1 MFTSIQGG
9 MNSHNMQ
16 NLSSTPLSFSFLLLF
31 CLFLNGNLF
40 FIEYTPE
47 AKWAEL
53 YVVYHLQVKSR
64 GHVGRGDGM
73 SSYVLTMV
81 MALF

>member
-9 MNSHNMQ
+9 MNSHNMR
-16 NLSSTPLSFSFLLLF
+16 NLSSTPLSFSFLLLL

-47 AKWAEL
+47 
-53 YVVYHLQVKSR
+53 VK
-64 GHVGRGDGM
+64 
-73 SSYVLTMV
+73 
-81 MALF
+81 

>member
-9 MNSHNMQ
+9 MNSHNMR
-16 NLSSTPLSFSFLLLF
+16 NLSSTPLSFPFLLLF

-53 YVVYHLQVKSR
+53 
-64 GHVGRGDGM
+64 
-73 SSYVLTMV
+73 
-81 MALF
+81 